1 MVVFLL
7 EQAFALASSSKTL
20 VRAHSLDFSLVFFTN
35 NFSILKEDSIS
46 NISTPTNTIHGL
58 SNNTGDFNQ
67 YQLEILNQNNDTLND
82 STLSLTS
89 SMSACNLIHSN
100 SASNLQSN
108 NVTLIEPQSPITFT
122 SSKSIHSFSNDLH
135 NGDKKL
141 LDDKETKQKLAVA
154 ATSSANN
161 TGAIT
166 QFMKQSADNISKR
179 EISSSNSTMVSIG
192 CQTISTGDVTVT
204 NIYIE

>member
-1 MVVFLL
+1 M
-7 EQAFALASSSKTL
+7 
-20 VRAHSLDFSLVFFTN
+20 N
-35 NFSILKEDSIS
+35 INFILLKEDSIS
-46 NISTPTNTIHGL
+46 NISTPTNTIHSL
-58 SNNTGDFNQ
+58 NNNTGDFNQ

-89 SMSACNLIHSN
+89 SMSTCNLIHSN
-100 SASNLQSN
+100 SASNLHSN
-108 NVTLIEPQSPITFT
+108 NVTLIEPQSPNTFT
-122 SSKSIHSFSNDLH
+122 SSKSIHSFSSDLN

-141 LDDKETKQKLAVA
+141 LDDKETKKQS
-154 ATSSANN
+154 TPPSSANN

-179 EISSSNSTMVSIG
+179 EISSSSSTMVSIG

>member
-1 MVVFLL
+1 
-7 EQAFALASSSKTL
+7 
-20 VRAHSLDFSLVFFTN
+20 
-35 NFSILKEDSIS
+35 
-46 NISTPTNTIHGL
+46 
-58 SNNTGDFNQ
+58 
-67 YQLEILNQNNDTLND
+67 
-82 STLSLTS
+82 
-89 SMSACNLIHSN
+89 
-100 SASNLQSN
+100 
-108 NVTLIEPQSPITFT
+108 
-122 SSKSIHSFSNDLH
+122 
-135 NGDKKL
+135 
-141 LDDKETKQKLAVA
+141 VA

>member
-1 MVVFLL
+1 M
-7 EQAFALASSSKTL
+7 
-20 VRAHSLDFSLVFFTN
+20 
-35 NFSILKEDSIS
+35 
-46 NISTPTNTIHGL
+46 
-58 SNNTGDFNQ
+58 
-67 YQLEILNQNNDTLND
+67 LNQNNDTLND

-89 SMSACNLIHSN
+89 SMSTCNLIHSN

-108 NVTLIEPQSPITFT
+108 NVTLIEPQSSNTFT
-122 SSKSIHSFSNDLH
+122 SSKSIHSFSSDLH

-141 LDDKETKQKLAVA
+141 LDDKDSKKTVVP
-154 ATSSANN
+154 SSANN

-179 EISSSNSTMVSIG
+179 EISSSNNTMVSIG